1 MSNMRISQL
10 LVKGETAPAPLP
22 PSVEAAYKKKC
33 IQLKKRLNEIE
44 ADNASKRI
52 RMDRNKRF
60 IEKMRLEQAI
70 MLEHLGKIQQKKGL
84 TPEGLPVYD
93 FDADDPDSEGSSEGP
108 PTVRTPPQYYPPQPH
123 HQQTAG
129 PDQHSQPNEKPL
141 RSKRSHRRALPS
153 PPPGVLASYNPT
165 PNMHQHL
172 QQWDRPY
179 AFPQPT
185 DHDIESLRNFTV
197 EFDPNPYQPPHIAY
211 SPTYPG
217 TFRDHNANPLTEFE
231 TWMSHCLHTLPDE
244 FMHLSQDEKVGKA
257 LWAWER
263 LVGET
268 DLTRMKNEYDERVGD
283 WYQRRTE
290 WEMAA
295 AEDAARARA
304 GRMRTAARGEG
315 GVGGEA
321 GLRRGEE
328 LKVEEEGEGEGDEDM
343 GRGRGGFTAVNG

>member
-1 MSNMRISQL
+1 MLISQL
-10 LVKGETAPAPLP
+10 VVKGETAPAPLP

-44 ADNASKRI
+44 ADNAAKRI

-123 HQQTAG
+123 HHQSTG
-129 PDQHSQPNEKPL
+129 PDQQSQPNEKPL

-153 PPPGVLASYNPT
+153 PPPGVLASNNPT
-165 PNMHQHL
+165 PNTHQPL

-179 AFPQPT
+179 AIPPPT
-185 DHDIESLRNFTV
+185 DHEIESLRHFTV
-197 EFDPNPYQPPHIAY
+197 DFDPNPYQPPHITY

-217 TFRDHNANPLTEFE
+217 TFRDHNANPRTEFE
-231 TWMSHCLHTLPDE
+231 TWLSHCVHTLPDE
-244 FMHLSQDEKVGKA
+244 FMHLSDDEKVRKA
-257 LWAWER
+257 HWAWER
-263 LVGET
+263 LLGENE
-268 DLTRMKNEYDERVGD
+268 LNRMKNEYDERVAD

-295 AEDAARARA
+295 AEDAARARV
-304 GRMRTAARGEG
+304 GRMRSGAGGEG
-315 GVGGEA
+315 GMGGGA
-321 GLRRGEE
+321 GLRGGEE
-328 LKVEEEGEGEGDEDM
+328 LKVEEGEGDEDM
-343 GRGRGGFTAVNG
+343 GGGRGGFTAVNG